1 MIYFVIFYFIDID
14 VVTSNI
20 NYGNI
25 LWFWE
30 RCLHNS
36 SKWGLLPFN
45 SLYVWLAAGTVAAA
59 LIVCCE
65 RMGYCSDRLL

>member
-36 SKWGLLPFN
+36 SKWGLYLLTAYTFGWLLYCSSCSN
-45 SLYVWLAAGTVAAA
+45 SV
-59 LIVCCE
+59 CE
-65 RMGYCSDRLL
+65 RLGHCSGRIM